1 MQYMNA
7 ECNYVWCCVQ
17 IYHINTIP
25 ISCQYNYWPELMPFH
40 RHSYHCLVTLP
51 ICADLEFQKPT
62 EFKRELRVWVQTTGL
77 KIDCKSIGN
86 CKSKITSR
94 VEYPTSKYNL
104 RNPIR
109 KQVDRGSLVFATANK
124 VTSKTWAA
132 GNAEGCLP
140 LTKAASVPS
149 GCRVLESLGTQSSG
163 RWRAFR
169 VQSPWE
175 ARHTIY
181 LNAHS
186 ACWHWNSMRGV
197 FAQPRLRWQEGGG
210 KRDVTEFAGSKPHIL
225 LSPQKGRQFKK

>member
-17 IYHINTIP
+17 LYHTNTIP
-25 ISCQYNYWPELMPFH
+25 IPCTNIMPIQLSNYWPELMPFH

-94 VEYPTSKYNL
+94 VDYPTNKYNL
-104 RNPIR
+104 KNPIR

-140 LTKAASVPS
+140 LTKAAGVPS

-169 VQSPWE
+169 VQRPWN
-175 ARHTIY
+175 AQHTIY
-181 LNAHS
+181 LHAHS
-186 ACWHWNSMRGV
+186 ACWH
-197 FAQPRLRWQEGGG
+197 
-210 KRDVTEFAGSKPHIL
+210 
-225 LSPQKGRQFKK
+225 